1 MNDHCDLEG
10 VYALVTGATSGIRR
24 ATAGALV
31 RRGAEVVVHG
41 RNAERGGAVV
51 DAITAGGAAEP
62 ARRSVCPLPGLRS
75 RCALPVPG
83 IVGDPGTALPRRL
96 RRSRSL
102 AATEETTSAGNKS
115 LQWEDKI

>member
-1 MNDHCDLEG
+1 MNDHRDLEG

-31 RRGAEVVVHG
+31 RHGAEVVVHG

-62 ARRSVCPLPGLRS
+62 ARAQLILYPGFGHGTRNRWGPRHGSSWTVTQIPVVRS
-75 RCALPVPG
+75 
-83 IVGDPGTALPRRL
+83 DRRNHV
-96 RRSRSL
+96 RR
-102 AATEETTSAGNKS
+102 K
-115 LQWEDKI
+115 